1 MAKNGA
7 NGTPVI
13 TGLALEDKPKQ
24 ILTAILKAAGLKA
37 AKVTSVQRN
46 AAEQARVM
54 YDNLVQFGVA
64 AQNKLYAAPGR
75 AVIQVFAKNKA
86 KPRAEVIQLMTDK
99 INQLGPSTVSHHASN
114 THFVFDVAP
123 SSISNKAAFIAAV
136 KANPSVSKFLQPPAD
151 PAFHIEIPK
160 QG

>member
-1 MAKNGA
+1 MAED
-7 NGTPVI
+7 PVI
-13 TGLALEDKPKQ
+13 TGLALEDKPRQ
-24 ILTAILKAAGLKA
+24 ILIAVLKAAGLSA

-54 YDNLVQFGVA
+54 YENLLQFGVA

-75 AVIQVFAKNKA
+75 AVIQVFAANQT
-86 KPRAEVIQLMTDK
+86 KPRDEVIQLMTDK
-99 INQLGPSTVSHHASN
+99 INQVGPSTVSHHASN

-136 KANPSVSKFLQPPAD
+136 KANASVSKFLQPPND

-160 QG
+160 QA

>member
-1 MAKNGA
+1 MAED
-7 NGTPVI
+7 PVI
-13 TGLALEDKPKQ
+13 TGLALEDKPRQ
-24 ILTAILKAAGLKA
+24 ILIAILKAAGLSA

-54 YDNLVQFGVA
+54 YDNLQQFGVA

-75 AVIQVFAKNKA
+75 AVIQVFAANQA
-86 KPRAEVIQLMTDK
+86 KPRDEVIQLMTDK

-136 KANPSVSKFLQPPAD
+136 KANASVSKFLQPPND

-160 QG
+160 QA